1 MSFFCFNRQ
10 QICGISGGFIG
21 MIFKKWSEM
30 IQKSPNEAPVSS
42 VTSPRWATLMSKVS
56 NLWALRPSVGRALGS
71 PTWRPWSS
79 GCVAQGAVCWA
90 KGRPRFNTKMAEN
103 QAKRYQQTLCHLG
116 WTYIWMQQIMW
127 GFLLSLIETYLII
140 NDTIWSF
147 DTIPAHSMKASNFAS
162 KIWVSIKLPDSHWQQ
177 HDDHLCDD
185 VREPCILL
193 KPWLFCLAR
202 MLKSSEGTR
211 YMKICWVL
219 LLTHSISAAQNSTPA
234 TGVERKSQSCSALK
248 VLAVIC
254 AHNQDENS
262 NQKHDMSFKLLSRQ
276 KPYKFLVIPHR
287 NHSWTTALLYAFVTL
302 RSYVMSRHWD
312 EFLRHGGLVRCTQSS
327 SFALP
332 YCKTQ
337 PTAWCNKQTQILRF
351 FFGELLKVHV
361 LLDVRDFTLQQPVR
375 CQGWDFWLH
384 CYA

>member
-1 MSFFCFNRQ
+1 MSHFRF
-10 QICGISGGFIG
+10 
-21 MIFKKWSEM
+21 FKKWSEM
-30 IQKSPNEAPVSS
+30 IQNHQTNHQCHQWLPHG
-42 VTSPRWATLMSKVS
+42 ATLMSKVS

-103 QAKRYQQTLCHLG
+103 QAKRYQQTLCHFGCNKLCE
-116 WTYIWMQQIMW
+116 
-127 GFLLSLIETYLII
+127 GFYYRIYFHII
-140 NDTIWSF
+140 NDTVWSF
-147 DTIPAHSMKASNFAS
+147 DTIPAHPMKASNFAS

-177 HDDHLCDD
+177 HDDHLCCDD

-193 KPWLFCLAR
+193 KRWLVCLAR
-202 MLKSSEGTR
+202 MLKSSEETR
-211 YMKICWVL
+211 YMKIRWL

-262 NQKHDMSFKLLSRQ
+262 NQKHDMSYKLLGRQ
-276 KPYKFLVIPHR
+276 GLNHTIYKFLVIPHR
-287 NHSWTTALLYAFVTL
+287 KHSWTAALLYAFVTL

-327 SFALP
+327 SSALP

-337 PTAWCNKQTQILRF
+337 PIAWCNKQTQILPF
-351 FFGELLKVHV
+351 FLGELLKVHV

-375 CQGWDFWLH
+375 CQGWDFWRH